1 MLLLGRLIDSNPSSV
16 WLVHPNYYDLLQYLV
31 NGLACASEIIK
42 SSIVY
47 ILALLCS
54 KFGGFSHDLLKRIYP
69 VVCSLL
75 ASAKLHELIV
85 NSLILLTNIVK
96 VAPYIICSHDR
107 PNDIDFFW
115 TNSFKRFLLSCNET
129 VQLSGLQCISTVF
142 ADNSSEIHSSLV
154 GHVSGI
160 QASILC
166 VMKHLHI
173 IECLFEILPTVSNLL
188 LQ

>member
-1 MLLLGRLIDSNPSSV
+1 
-16 WLVHPNYYDLLQYLV
+16 
-31 NGLACASEIIK
+31 
-42 SSIVY
+42 
-47 ILALLCS
+47 
-54 KFGGFSHDLLKRIYP
+54 
-69 VVCSLL
+69 
-75 ASAKLHELIV
+75 
-85 NSLILLTNIVK
+85 LLTNIVK